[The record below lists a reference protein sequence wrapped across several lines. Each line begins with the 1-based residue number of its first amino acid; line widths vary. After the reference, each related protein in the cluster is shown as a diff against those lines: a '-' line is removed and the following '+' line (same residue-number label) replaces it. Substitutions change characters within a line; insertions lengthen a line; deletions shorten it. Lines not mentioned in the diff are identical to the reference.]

1 MVKAM
6 NAKITFTGAAGQTI
20 LRQPNSVRVESSWRA
35 LTDKAEITLP
45 RNIKVF
51 DKQKVRDVFKRG
63 DKVLIE
69 LGYNGFFNKEFEGY
83 ITKVSDDYPIVIECE
98 DEMFKLKSEKVHIVT
113 KGKTQLEAFIKDIT
127 ASKIKAVANYELGPL
142 RFANTTTAKVLEYL
156 QNELNLYSYFDNGEL
171 VVAEIYGDNTN
182 DAIQVIDLDHVVNNS
197 LAYEERS
204 LNKIKVTAVST
215 LSDGSKIEVSVGDDD
230 GTEQRTSHY
239 NITDQATLKKLA
251 QEDLRKFKTNRYTGT
266 FSHYADL
273 VVRHGQKV
281 DVRSEIYPE
290 RNGVYYVD
298 KTIVNFDFSPQY
310 RREIGLDEQ
319 VAA

>member
-1 MVKAM
+1 M
-6 NAKITFTGAAGQTI
+6 NAKITFTGAGGQTI

-63 DKVLIE
+63 DKVVIE

-83 ITKVSDDYPIVIECE
+83 ITKVSDDYPITIECE

-251 QEDLRKFKTNRYTGT
+251 EEDLRKFKSNRYTGT
-266 FSHYADL
+266 FSHYGDL

-298 KTIVNFDFSPQY
+298 KTVVIFEYSPQY
-310 RREIGLDEQ
+310 RREIGLDEM